1 MVFPEYRP
9 RRMRRNEA
17 LRSLI
22 RETTLSAGQ
31 LIYPLFIVPGKK
43 VKKEVSSMPGV
54 HQISVDQLAAG
65 ARGQLGHPFRHSGK
79 KGRSRIRSPPQGR
92 YCPARHQG
100 SEE

>member
-54 HQISVDQLAAG
+54 HQISVDQLAAE
-65 ARGQLGHPFRHSGK
+65 ARELQVLGVNSVILFGIPE
-79 KGRSRIRSPPQGR
+79 
-92 YCPARHQG
+92 